1 MKDAWFHKRGPSE
14 GTGYGVKNAKGWAV
28 TAVFLVLVALVAMS
42 AFYVPELLH
51 TSPFVTL
58 LVVLGAAIVLLVAF
72 VAIIMTH
79 SDG

>member
-1 MKDAWFHKRGPSE
+1 MPR
-14 GTGYGVKNAKGWAV
+14 
-28 TAVFLVLVALVAMS
+28 